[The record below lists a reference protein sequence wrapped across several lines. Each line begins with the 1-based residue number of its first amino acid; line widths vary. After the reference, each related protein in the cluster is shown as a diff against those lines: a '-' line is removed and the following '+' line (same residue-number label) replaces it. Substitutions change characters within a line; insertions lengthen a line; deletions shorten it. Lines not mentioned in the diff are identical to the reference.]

1 MYCNVLYVVDQC
13 LMIPVQVFFSFHNIS
28 VCYGCAFYSTY
39 VLADEASFS
48 FVLLLDQFSLSLDG
62 RSVYYIYIF
71 F

>member
-48 FVLLLDQFSLSLDG
+48 FVLLLAS
-62 RSVYYIYIF
+62 Y
-71 F
+71 